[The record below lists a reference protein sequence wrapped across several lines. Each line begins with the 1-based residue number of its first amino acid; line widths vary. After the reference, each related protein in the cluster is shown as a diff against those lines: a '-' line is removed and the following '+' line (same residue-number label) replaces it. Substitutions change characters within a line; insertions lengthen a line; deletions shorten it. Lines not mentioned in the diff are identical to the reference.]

1 MRTGKI
7 FLHIKPYRMTRRVS
21 STNYTSSAALSVQ
34 EAIDNNPL
42 SRKSIIELVPELY
55 VGRNQ
60 LQAEFKQLT
69 KLTIKRYR
77 LIKRMEAAHDMLA
90 TGNVKVKEV
99 AFQCG
104 YKKQGNF
111 TADFKSIY
119 HQTPLEWLQYNI
131 NRSITGM

>member
-1 MRTGKI
+1 MRIGKI
-7 FLHIKPYRMTRRVS
+7 FLHIKPYRMTRRLS
-21 STNYTSSAALSVQ
+21 SNNYISSVARSVQ
-34 EAIDNNPL
+34 ETIDKNPL
-42 SRKSIIELVPELY
+42 SRNSINELVPDLY

-69 KLTIKRYR
+69 KQTIKRYR
-77 LIKRMEAAHDMLA
+77 LIKRMEAARDMLA
-90 TGNVKVKEV
+90 TGHVNVKEV

-119 HQTPLEWLQYNI
+119 HQTPLEWIQYNI
-131 NRSITGM
+131 SRSITDM

>member
-7 FLHIKPYRMTRRVS
+7 FLHIKPYRMTRRLS
-21 STNYTSSAALSVQ
+21 SNNYISSVARSVQ
-34 EAIDNNPL
+34 EAIDKNPL
-42 SRKSIIELVPELY
+42 SRNRIIELVPDLY

-60 LQAEFKQLT
+60 LQEEFKQLT

-77 LIKRMEAAHDMLA
+77 LIKRMEAARDMLA
-90 TGNVKVKEV
+90 TGHVNVKEV

-119 HQTPLEWLQYNI
+119 HQTPLEWIQYNI
-131 NRSITGM
+131 SRSITDM

>member
-1 MRTGKI
+1 
-7 FLHIKPYRMTRRVS
+7 MTRKIS
-21 STNYTSSAALSVQ
+21 SSNYISSAADSVQ
-34 EAIDNNPL
+34 QAIDNNPL
-42 SRKSIIELVPELY
+42 SRKSISDLVPDLY

-69 KLTIKRYR
+69 GLTIKRYR
-77 LIKRMEAAHDMLA
+77 LIKRMEAARDMLA
-90 TGNVKVKEV
+90 TGNVNVKEV

-131 NRSITGM
+131 RRI